1 MVAKVQIA
9 ISDPDW
15 ARQLREV
22 LLQLGNLDVE
32 CTSQPDF
39 STPGVIVA
47 SPERLPSALTEA
59 RGPERVVV
67 LAPKN
72 HLGLPGLWNAG
83 VRSVVYDDEPVS
95 MVVLAVSAAQL
106 SAKPQLGRGRE
117 WHRLA
122 ITA

>member
-1 MVAKVQIA
+1 MVPKVQIA
-9 ISDPDW
+9 IGDPDL
-15 ARQLREV
+15 AVRLREV

-32 CTSQPDF
+32 CTPKPDF
-39 STPGVIVA
+39 STPGVIVV
-47 SPERLPSALTEA
+47 SPEQLPSALTDA
-59 RGPERVVV
+59 SGPERVVV

-72 HLGLPGLWNAG
+72 HGGLPGLWDAG
-83 VRSVVYDDEPVS
+83 VRSVVYDNEPVS

-117 WHRLA
+117 WRRLA